1 MIIDNSLV
9 FSDAQAITESAAGTN
24 YVNQGAAGDAYDAPW
39 LVVKV
44 NTAFTSDDSGTV
56 TVKLQTDSDSGFAT
70 ELKNLFVSD
79 TFDVDDLTA
88 GAVLVKVRIPVGVLQ
103 YLRVYYTVENTFTA
117 GAVDAFMAVDVNL

>member
-9 FSDAQAITESAAGTN
+9 FSDAQEITESAAGTN

-44 NTAFTSDDSGTV
+44 NTAFTSDDSGTL

-70 ELKNLFVSD
+70 ELQNLFVSD

-88 GAVLVKVRIPVGVLQ
+88 GAVLVKVRIPVGALQ

-117 GAVDAFMAVDVNL
+117 GAIDAFIAVDINL